1 MDESLKKRILNSAVV
16 MRKNVLKM
24 TYNAGIGGAHIGG
37 GLSLIEIMATL
48 YIGVLKYDLNNM
60 QSEYRDRLIFSKG
73 HGTLA
78 LYTAMQQVGIIS
90 SEDLNL
96 YKKDNS
102 FLSAHPS
109 INASIG
115 IEYSSG
121 SLGQGLSLAV
131 GTALALKR
139 KNNDKSKVYVILGDG
154 ECNEGA
160 IWEAAQSASHFKCN
174 NIVAI
179 VDCNGIQYDGFV
191 NDIMNQTPFGMKWE
205 AFGWEVRIIDGH
217 NIEEI
222 YNAIK
227 GNNEKP
233 LVVLAKTIKG
243 KGISFMENNPIWH
256 NHNLSYEQYEIAI
269 NELKELNNEYNQV

>member
-1 MDESLKKRILNSAVV
+1 MDESLKKRILNSTVA

-78 LYTAMQQVGIIS
+78 LYIAMQQVGIIS

-191 NDIMNQTPFGMKWE
+191 NDIMNQKPFGMKWE

-269 NELKELNNEYNQV
+269 NELKELNNEYN